1 VKRAT
6 AQLKIKIEHDYGVA
20 EAPPVFQAA
29 GLTLSI
35 LFSPRLFLQV
45 EEIENLIRCGQ
56 IK

>member
-1 VKRAT
+1 VQRAT
-6 AQLKIKIEHDYGVA
+6 AQSKIKIEHDYGVA
-20 EAPPVFQAA
+20 DAPPVFQAA